1 MGLDSYLV
9 KKTYVKNWKH
19 TPAKERHT
27 VTVLL
32 NGELSPEIKPERM
45 FSIVEEIWS
54 WRKANQIHKWFVDN
68 CQDGE
73 DNCKEYYVSR
83 EQLQELVDICE
94 KVRDSL
100 LAEGNS
106 EGEMGKRRFLN
117 TDVAKELLPTS
128 LGFYFGSEAYDEN
141 YLIDLKETIAYVK
154 PELSSKTGDFYYQA
168 SW

>member
-19 TPAKERHT
+19 TPAKEWHA

-32 NGELSPEIKPERM
+32 TGEPHPEIKPDRITL
-45 FSIVEEIWS
+45 IVEDVVY

-73 DNCKEYYVSR
+73 DDCKEYYVSR
-83 EQLQELVDICE
+83 EQLQELVKLCE

-128 LGFYFGSEAYDEN
+128 SGFYFGSEDYDEN
-141 YLIDLKETIAYVK
+141 YLIDLKETIAYIK
-154 PELSSKTGDFYYQA
+154 PELSTKTGDFYYQA